1 MIDVII
7 TGAVGLVTSIV
18 TGVASWLFA
27 RKKYNA
33 EVDSTRIDNLQKSL
47 DFYIKL
53 ADDNNKRLEDVL
65 KRNEYL
71 EKKDDKLEEEVA
83 RLRNQMFTFMQQ
95 ICLDF
100 TCNRRVKNQELFG
113 PIKPTKSNKSTSNED
128 KAV

>member
-71 EKKDDKLEEEVA
+71 EKKNDKLEEEVS
-83 RLRNQMFTFMQQ
+83 RLRNQMFTLLQQ

-100 TCNRRVKNQELFG
+100 TCNRRIKNQELFG
-113 PIKPTKSNKSTSNED
+113 PIKAINNGNKT
-128 KAV
+128 V

>member
-7 TGAVGLVTSIV
+7 TGAVGLVTSIA
-18 TGVASWLFA
+18 TGIASWLFA

-71 EKKDDKLEEEVA
+71 EKKNDKLEEEVA
-83 RLRNQMFTFMQQ
+83 RLRNQMFTLLQQ

-100 TCNRRVKNQELFG
+100 TCNRRIKNQELFG
-113 PIKPTKSNKSTSNED
+113 PIKAINNGNKT
-128 KAV
+128 V

>member
-7 TGAVGLVTSIV
+7 TGAVGLVTSIA

-71 EKKDDKLEEEVA
+71 EKKNDKLEEEVA
-83 RLRNQMFTFMQQ
+83 RLRNQMFTLLQQ
-95 ICLDF
+95 ICLNF
-100 TCNRRVKNQELFG
+100 TCNRRIKNQELFG
-113 PIKPTKSNKSTSNED
+113 PIKAINNGNKT
-128 KAV
+128 V